1 MVHGFSW
8 VKIMTSITRALR
20 ALKFYQNRI
29 MVVGLLSGQVSTS
42 QMVIG
47 YATINHARV
56 VTIAEPGFTLASVE
70 RGRLKACHAVF
81 AL

>member
-1 MVHGFSW
+1 MVHGLSW
-8 VKIMTSITRALR
+8 VKIMTSITRALG

-56 VTIAEPGFTLASVE
+56 VTIAEPVLLWPQSREG
-70 RGRLKACHAVF
+70 G
-81 AL
+81 